1 MRRSVWLGVFGAL
14 IAAFA
19 VRGAVAATCPGDCGN
34 TQSVMINDLIICVSI
49 DLGTQQVSAC
59 PACDVNMD
67 GNVTVNEVIDAVNSA
82 LYGCPGAPTP
92 TAGAV
97 TPTPSMPICGNGV
110 VEGDEDCDPPNL
122 DADKECAA
130 NCTFATRRTANLDPA
145 ASVSPIQFPGT
156 VFATLQVSGTQV
168 LTTGRARDNAVFG
181 PGGKQLFAPGEA
193 PIAVK
198 AADVHFDPINV
209 NGLACACIRAV
220 AEPSFSAG
228 LSTQGIS
235 GIGVAG
241 CGPQGLPDVN
251 FLLEQDHDTNPASP
265 GDGGTGG
272 GAGLPDDP
280 ECTMT
285 STADVSGSLHDA
297 ATRISS
303 TACQEGVGI
312 MCSGILGTE
321 WQYAKHYAIPSC
333 VGGSTPGA
341 TCSKASDC
349 PGKTCAGG
357 PNDSM
362 ACSGDPDCAPGTCQA
377 AVCKTGNTLR
387 PAACNSPRTY
397 TFSGSGPTGSVL
409 LINKT
414 SQTLLPNVATNACVG
429 AGSPGNCQTAA
440 FGPDCQ
446 PCTDDDVLQVPAMV
460 VPTTSGT
467 ATIKVYDANDTK
479 GATFGEG
486 VACGAKPCLGHVTGI
501 GADCERLKNDP
512 NAPLTG
518 ALVTVAPSID
528 SQLGDAIVLTTLQ
541 AQTPAP

>member
-1 MRRSVWLGVFGAL
+1 
-14 IAAFA
+14 
-19 VRGAVAATCPGDCGN
+19 
-34 TQSVMINDLIICVSI
+34 
-49 DLGTQQVSAC
+49 
-59 PACDVNMD
+59 MD
-67 GNVTVNEVIDAVNSA
+67 GNVTVNEVIEAVNSA
-82 LYGCPGAPTP
+82 LLGCPGAATP

-145 ASVSPIQFPGT
+145 TSLSPIQFPGT
-156 VFATLQVSGTQV
+156 VFDTLHVSGTQV

-209 NGLACACIRAV
+209 HGLACACIRAE
-220 AEPSFSAG
+220 AEPSFSTG

-241 CGPQGLPDVN
+241 CGPQGLPDVDV
-251 FLLEQDHDTNPASP
+251 LLEQDHDTNPTSP
-265 GDGGTGG
+265 GDGGV

-285 STADVSGSLHDA
+285 STADVSGTLHDA
-297 ATRISS
+297 GTHITS
-303 TACQEGVGI
+303 TACQEGVGR
-312 MCSGILGTE
+312 MCSGISGTE

-357 PNDSM
+357 PNDRDETV
-362 ACSGDPDCAPGTCQA
+362 ACNSDADCAPGTCAA
-377 AVCKTGNTLR
+377 AVCKTGNTGR
-387 PAACNSPRTY
+387 TPACNSPRTY

-414 SQTLLPNVATNACVG
+414 SQTLLPNVAPNACVG
-429 AGSPGNCQTAA
+429 QLSQGQCTSTE
-440 FGPDCQ
+440 FGPDCM
-446 PCTDDDVLQVPAMV
+446 PCTDDDLLVVPAMV

-467 ATIKVYDANDTK
+467 ATIKVYDTNDTK
-479 GATFGEG
+479 GLTFGEG
-486 VACGAKPCLGHVTGI
+486 AMCGASPCLGHVTGI
-501 GADCERLKNDP
+501 GADCESLKNDP
-512 NAPLTG
+512 NAPLSG